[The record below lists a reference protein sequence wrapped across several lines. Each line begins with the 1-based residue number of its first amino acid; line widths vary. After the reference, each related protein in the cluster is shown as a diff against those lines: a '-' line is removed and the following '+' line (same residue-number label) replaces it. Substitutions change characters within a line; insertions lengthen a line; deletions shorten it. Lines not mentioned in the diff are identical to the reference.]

1 MADYYCVK
9 IKYTPEEEYI
19 SDLLADDLAACGYE
33 MFENDPGELRA
44 YVPADKYD
52 EKVVG
57 SVLDNLS
64 GMGSFKSES
73 EFIEGCDWNAEWEKN
88 YFQPIVVDDKVVV
101 HSTFHKDIP
110 VAEYDIVIDPKMAFG
125 TGHHSTTMLMM
136 RYILETDMAGKSVI
150 DMGCGT
156 GILSILA
163 KMHGAAE
170 VTGIEIDR
178 DAWENA
184 LDNAV
189 LNKVDIS
196 LIHGDA
202 SALKEEK
209 DVDYFFANIN
219 RNIILADMKEYVAK
233 IKKGGCLFLSGFYLE
248 DIDILMEEAQK
259 YGLEKLEVK
268 SDKNWAALKL
278 QKK

>member
-1 MADYYCVK
+1 MADYYCLK
-9 IKYTPEEEYI
+9 INYIPDEEYI
-19 SDLLADDLAACGYE
+19 SDLIADELAGCGYE
-33 MFENDPGELRA
+33 MFENDPAELRA

-52 EKVVG
+52 WKVVS
-57 SVLDNLS
+57 SVLENIPGLESYDT
-64 GMGSFKSES
+64 ES
-73 EFIEGCDWNAEWEKN
+73 EFIEGCDWNSEWEKH

-101 HSTFHKDIP
+101 HSSFHKDIP
-110 VAEYDIVIDPKMAFG
+110 VAVYDIVIDPKMAFG

-136 RYILETDMAGKSVI
+136 RYILETDITGKSVI

-189 LNKVDIS
+189 LNRVDVS

-202 SALKEEK
+202 SVLKDEK
-209 DVDYFFANIN
+209 EVDFFFANIN
-219 RNIILADMKEYVAK
+219 RNIILADMKEYVGR
-233 IKKGGCLFLSGFYLE
+233 IRKGGFLFLSGFYLE
-248 DIDILMEEAQK
+248 DVDILMEEAVK